1 MNEWM
6 NEWMTAR
13 IKKLKRVKVWSRT
26 AVSLMCVSTL
36 SNSSGTHG
44 QIDGPMHCGLNC
56 ALGGSLGINITSFP
70 LHCPLWT
77 IQSDKHF
84 SAYFQMLWNYLYP
97 ILTHFYWI
105 TSFWS
110 LEYKRRE
117 IWENQV
123 KNTAKLSYIWY
134 LNCLKFWPNQ

>member
-1 MNEWM
+1 MQ
-6 NEWMTAR
+6 T
-13 IKKLKRVKVWSRT
+13 IL
-26 AVSLMCVSTL
+26 STMFIFKGYYWA
-36 SNSSGTHG
+36 SFNSSVVRFKKVRFVFAR
-44 QIDGPMHCGLNC
+44 PMPPRHCGLNC